1 MLTQKDVLVCNFD
14 VQPDSFMKASAMFRY
29 YQQAARENTD
39 ALGLTFE
46 KMLEYG
52 KVFVLTRMKH
62 RVYSHIK
69 GYDNLSVKTSSREI
83 KGALF
88 VRDFA
93 VYNGEK
99 LVAEATTNWALIDI
113 NTRRLVRPSVY
124 EEFFGEKTALCSF
137 EAGRKCDFIQD
148 TDSFEYLYKVTYSD
162 TDENRHLNN
171 TRYIDIC
178 LDALGGVSDE
188 EVIVEVIIDFMTEA
202 KMGEELL
209 VKYKRNDD
217 IAIFTAENI
226 TTGKISFKAEIKF
239 AKK

>member
-1 MLTQKDVLVCNFD
+1 MLTQKEVLVCNFD
-14 VQPDSFMKASAMFRY
+14 VQPDSFMKISAMFRY

-69 GYDNLSVKTSSREI
+69 GYDNLTIKTSSREI
-83 KGALF
+83 KGAIF

-93 VYNGEK
+93 VYNDEK

-137 EAGRKCDFIQD
+137 EAGRKCDFVQD
-148 TDSFEYLYKVTYSD
+148 TDSGEYLYKVVYSD

-171 TRYIDIC
+171 TRYTDIC
-178 LDALGGVSDE
+178 IDALGGVSDDE
-188 EVIVEVIIDFMTEA
+188 MITDVTIDFMAEA
-202 KMGEELL
+202 RAGEELL
-209 VKYKRNDD
+209 VKYKRVDD
-217 IAIFTAENI
+217 TVFVTAENV
-226 TTGKISFKAEIKF
+226 TNGNTSFKAEIKF